1 MIVLPAAI
9 GVVHSREI
17 DHRFIEQRIF
27 EPQTALKMK
36 CKALE
41 KVGDAATFPD
51 MPSWKQDS
59 TLLEWLSA
67 L

>member
-1 MIVLPAAI
+1 MDSSNNAFSNCTPLKV
-9 GVVHSREI
+9 
-17 DHRFIEQRIF
+17 DH
-27 EPQTALKMK
+27 
-36 CKALE
+36 
-41 KVGDAATFPD
+41 AATFPD